1 MRFHYGLQ
9 DNKIDITN
17 IVLTKCVKNNII
29 TIPKTDLAR
38 KKLFGVDPLVSVA
51 KNVYINNIEYSQNE
65 EIKININK
73 RICICF
79 YGLVRSLKYTI
90 HSIHNNII
98 RELIKNC
105 YYINIYLHTYDLYV
119 INNKR
124 SNEKN
129 IKLNVNEYK
138 LLEPDFVSITSQKSF
153 DSTININKYLIKGDP
168 WPDNPKKSL
177 FNLLRQLN
185 SLKIVTSMHSSKKYL
200 LYLYLRPD
208 LKYLNKLDINI
219 IKNYSPNE
227 FYTPSWGKFGG
238 LNHRMGLG
246 DKQTM
251 SKFGN
256 RIRHSES
263 FAKIKKLHSETFLKN
278 IMTGCIIKDIKMKG
292 NRIRANGNESKD
304 CKK

>member
-9 DNKIDITN
+9 HKKIDITN
-17 IVLTKCVKNNII
+17 IVLIKCVKNNII
-29 TIPKTDLAR
+29 TIPKTDLTR
-38 KKLFGVDPLVSVA
+38 TKLFGVDPLFGVI
-51 KNVYINNIEYSQNE
+51 KNVYINNIVYSQNE
-65 EIKININK
+65 EIKIDINK

-79 YGLVRSLKYTI
+79 YGLARSLKFTI
-90 HSIHNNII
+90 HSIQNNII
-98 RELIKNC
+98 RELIKNG
-105 YYINIYLHTYDLYV
+105 YYINIYFHTYDLDV

-138 LLEPDFVSITSQKSF
+138 LLEPDFLSITSQKLF

-168 WPDNPKKSL
+168 WPDNPKNSL
-177 FNLLRQLN
+177 LNLLRQLN
-185 SLKIVTSMHSSKKYL
+185 SLKIVTSMHSSKNYL

-208 LKYLNKLDINI
+208 LKYLNKFDINI

-227 FYTPSWGKFGG
+227 FYTPSWGTFGG
-238 LNHRMGLG
+238 LNDRIGLG
-246 DKQTM
+246 DKQTI

-256 RIRHSES
+256 RIIQSEN
-263 FAKIKKLHSETFLKN
+263 FAKIKKLHSESFLKN
-278 IMTGCIIKDIKMKG
+278 IMTGCIIKDIMLKG

-304 CKK
+304 CF